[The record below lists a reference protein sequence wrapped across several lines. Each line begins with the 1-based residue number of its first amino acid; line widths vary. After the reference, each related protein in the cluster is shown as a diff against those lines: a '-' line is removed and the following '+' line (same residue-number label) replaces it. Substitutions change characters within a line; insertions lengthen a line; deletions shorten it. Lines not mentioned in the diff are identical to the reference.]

1 MLIYPVDFN
10 KKHEKKIKEYKLGDI
25 FHKWKMPD
33 MSMVDQNG
41 VIIDLAVNE
50 IEKYLRGLLWM
61 DKLLSD
67 NALLEHLKSRCND
80 MK

>member
-1 MLIYPVDFN
+1 VLIYPVDFN

-50 IEKYLRGLLWM
+50 IEK
-61 DKLLSD
+61 
-67 NALLEHLKSRCND
+67 
-80 MK
+80 

>member
-10 KKHEKKIKEYKLGDI
+10 KKHEKKIKEYKLGGI

-50 IEKYLRGLLWM
+50 IEK
-61 DKLLSD
+61 
-67 NALLEHLKSRCND
+67 
-80 MK
+80 